1 MTLFSTPEATLTFN
15 SASQTLHLSYNAT
28 RLSVSFGQAYQRA
41 LEEMLEHNVDKLLLD
56 LKRNAPPTEDET
68 EHLLQPLITALPAHH
83 TQPLFI
89 AAVVSEGQYQYQ
101 IASYSSVASQT
112 VPPAHIEFNYFT
124 SRRDATAWLSEN

>member
-1 MTLFSTPEATLTFN
+1 MTYN

-28 RLSVSFGQAYQRA
+28 RLSVSFGEAYQRA
-41 LEEMLEHNVDKLLLD
+41 LKQMLEHNVGKLLLD

-68 EHLLQPLITALPAHH
+68 EQILLPLIEALPAHH
-83 TQPLFI
+83 HQPLFI

-101 IASYSSVASQT
+101 IGNYSASSGAIA
-112 VPPAHIEFNYFT
+112 PAHVEFNYFT